1 MKKITFLLLFTIFS
15 IITVSA
21 CEIEFKTLGEAK
33 EVYSPGDIIF
43 VKLTIFLTHR
53 NCPEGLEATRY
64 DYPGFKVLGA
74 TEWKEVK
81 PGMFER
87 KFKLQ
92 VIKPVD
98 GKSSFSAIRTCQKEG
113 GSGTFSVDVK

>member
-1 MKKITFLLLFTIFS
+1 MKKITFLLLFTLLAVF
-15 IITVSA
+15 TASA
-21 CEIEFKTLGEAK
+21 CEIEFKTVGDAK
-33 EVYSPGDIIF
+33 EVYAEGDIII
-43 VKLTIFLTHR
+43 VKLTVVLTHR
-53 NCPEGLEATRY
+53 NCPEGMEATKY

-81 PGMFER
+81 PGTFER

-98 GKSSFSAIRTCQKEG
+98 GKSTFSAIRTCHKEG
-113 GSGTFSVDVK
+113 GNGTFTVNVK